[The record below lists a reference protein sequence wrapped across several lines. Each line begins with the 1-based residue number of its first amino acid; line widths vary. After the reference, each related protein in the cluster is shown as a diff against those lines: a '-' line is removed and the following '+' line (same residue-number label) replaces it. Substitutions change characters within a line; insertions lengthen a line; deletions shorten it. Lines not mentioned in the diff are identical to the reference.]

1 MRDDKS
7 PTSISSRLSDLFFI
21 VNTFELLLLWSA
33 RPCRAAAALEAPLK
47 MKYCTTS
54 INKPQLGTR
63 REGYLHCVETFTALF
78 SSQTSG
84 LLSFFILNLLK
95 IQIFFVVHGEGQVW
109 FLVFSWKD
117 FFFFQTFFKQ
127 QITPAF
133 APTALCQRD
142 VFIKVWSGWFQ
153 TNVVL
158 VDTFKLWIYIFTSLT
173 CVVFTFNQCFDS
185 PFLLFRKLPQIPPH
199 FYLYFFRLK
208 CRRRR
213 AVPYLHDI
221 IISKSLQNWRKGTLR
236 RKSGKAARHDG
247 K

>member
-84 LLSFFILNLLK
+84 LLSFFILNSLK

-158 VDTFKLWIYIFTSLT
+158 FDTFKLWIYIFFYQFDLC
-173 CVVFTFNQCFDS
+173 CVYLQPVFWFTIPSFQKTPTNTTTFLFVLFS
-185 PFLLFRKLPQIPPH
+185 PQVQEAPGCALFTWHYYLQKSTKL
-199 FYLYFFRLK
+199 K
-208 CRRRR
+208 
-213 AVPYLHDI
+213 D
-221 IISKSLQNWRKGTLR
+221 
-236 RKSGKAARHDG
+236 RHTEEEEW
-247 K
+247 